1 MTPGAP
7 LGAPLGVIPALSGG
21 ALTVWSGWLILAA
34 ALAGVLLAGLH
45 FRPQGPPSFA
55 GAAGVAH
62 GLVGA
67 AGLAALLFAL
77 GRPDAAR
84 PPGTDAFRRFAV
96 VLLGLALLG
105 GAAVGLA
112 GRRRKRLSPGLVGV
126 HASLAIA
133 GLAVL
138 AAALLAG

>member
-1 MTPGAP
+1 MTLGVSVDVI
-7 LGAPLGVIPALSGG
+7 LGAIPGLSG
-21 ALTVWSGWLILAA
+21 ATLTVWSGWLILAA
-34 ALAGVLLAGLH
+34 ALAGSLLAGLH
-45 FRPQGPPSFA
+45 FRPHGPPSFA
-55 GAAGVAH
+55 TAAGVAH
-62 GLVGA
+62 GLLGA
-67 AGLAALLFAL
+67 AGLAALLTAL

-84 PPGTDAFRRFAV
+84 PPGTDAFRRFAA

-105 GAAVGLA
+105 GAVVGLA
-112 GRRRKRLSPGLVGV
+112 GWRRKRLSLGLVGV

>member
-1 MTPGAP
+1 MS
-7 LGAPLGVIPALSGG
+7 PALTGPT
-21 ALTVWSGWLILAA
+21 LTVWAGWLILAA
-34 ALAGVLLAGLH
+34 ALAGSVLAGLH

-55 GAAGVAH
+55 GAAGVVH

-67 AGLAALLFAL
+67 AGLAALLLAL
-77 GRPDAAR
+77 GRPDAVR
-84 PPGTDAFRRFAV
+84 PPGTDAFRRLAA

-105 GAAVGLA
+105 GAVVGLA
-112 GRRRKRLSPGLVGV
+112 GRRRKRLAPGLVGV
-126 HASLAIA
+126 HAALAIA